1 MTPAQPPLIDT
12 PEGLSELVDRCMQE
26 KAVALDTEFHGEKRY
41 WPDLYL
47 VQVSSAGISP
57 VAVDPLA
64 VPDLSDLG
72 RLLEN
77 PDVVKIIHSARN
89 DIGVLLH
96 HIPGIS
102 IRNVF
107 DTQIAAAFLG
117 YGEQMSLANL
127 VKSVCRAKPPKQYSM
142 SDWSVRPLSPDQ
154 VLYALDDV
162 RYLPDIY
169 ERLSTQLE
177 RKGRMQWFLDESADL
192 TDPESYLSSPE
203 DQFRRTRS
211 ADKVKPQ
218 HHHLLWMLVNWREE
232 LARSMNRPRQFIA
245 QDSLLCRIAIL
256 APSTVED
263 LSLLRGLPGGFTEKY
278 GTEIV
283 RLSTECS
290 QDPPKNTPRIEPP
303 DQDWGRSARKDI
315 LRIFL
320 KKKSAEL
327 KISPTV
333 LLPKETMERLLD
345 DPPASVGD
353 LQGMAGVPGWRK
365 DALGEELVDLFNG
378 RLGLVLS
385 RNRGIRMVRIR

>member
-1 MTPAQPPLIDT
+1 MTPEQPPLIDNAKD
-12 PEGLSELVDRCMQE
+12 LNLLVKRCLDQE
-26 KAVALDTEFHGEKRY
+26 AVALDTEFHGEKRY

-47 VQVSSAGISP
+47 IQISAAGVSP

-64 VPDLSDLG
+64 VPDLSPLAP
-72 RLLEN
+72 LLES

-89 DIGVLLH
+89 DIGVILH
-96 HIPGIS
+96 HIPGVS

-127 VKSVCRAKPPKQYSM
+127 VKSVCKAKPPKQYSM
-142 SDWSVRPLSPDQ
+142 SDWSARPLSPDQ

-162 RYLPDIY
+162 RYLPDMY
-169 ERLSTQLE
+169 GKLRAQLE
-177 RKGRMQWFLDESADL
+177 RRGRMQWFLDESHSL
-192 TDPESYLSSPE
+192 SDPEAYGVSMENL
-203 DQFRRTRS
+203 FRKTRS

-218 HHHLLWMLVNWREE
+218 HHSLLFRLVNWRES

-245 QDSLLCRIAIL
+245 SDSLLCRIAIL
-256 APSTVED
+256 SPSSVDD
-263 LSLLRGLPGGFTEKY
+263 LAVLRGLPGGFMEKY
-278 GTEIV
+278 GSDLVLVSLED
-283 RLSTECS
+283 RKSP
-290 QDPPKNTPRIEPP
+290 DPNTPTVKPP
-303 DQDWGRSARKDI
+303 SQDWGRSARKDI

-333 LLPKETMERLLD
+333 LLPGDTFDVLLD
-345 DPPASVGD
+345 NPPKSIED
-353 LQGMAGVPGWRK
+353 LQARPGIPAWRK

-385 RNRGIRMVRIR
+385 KSRGIRLVRLR

>member
-1 MTPAQPPLIDT
+1 MTPPQPPLIDT
-12 PEGLSELVDRCMQE
+12 PESLAELMERCGRE
-26 KAVALDTEFHGEKRY
+26 EAVAIDTEFHGEKRY

-47 VQVSSAGISP
+47 VQISGAGVSPAAI
-57 VAVDPLA
+57 DPLA
-64 VPDLSDLG
+64 VPDLSPLG
-72 RLLEN
+72 ALLEN
-77 PDVVKIIHSARN
+77 RNVVKIIHSARN

-102 IRNVF
+102 INNVF

-127 VKSVCRAKPPKQYSM
+127 VKTVCKAKPPKQYSM
-142 SDWSVRPLSPDQ
+142 SDWSARPLSPDQ

-162 RYLPDIY
+162 RYLPEMY
-169 ERLSTQLE
+169 GKLKAQLE
-177 RKGRMQWFLDESADL
+177 RKGRMQWFLDESASL
-192 TDPESYLSSPE
+192 TDSETYSMSPQ

-218 HHHLLWMLVNWREE
+218 HHPLLWRLVNWREE

-256 APSTVED
+256 SPSSPED
-263 LSLLRGLPGGFTEKY
+263 LAVLRGLPGGFTEKY
-278 GTEIV
+278 GAEIV
-283 RLSTECS
+283 RISAECS
-290 QDPPKNTPRIEPP
+290 ANPPGDTPPVEPP

-333 LLPKETMERLLD
+333 LLPKEAFEELLD
-345 DPPASVGD
+345 NPPQSLED
-353 LQGMAGVPGWRK
+353 LQARTGIPGWRK

-378 RLGLVLS
+378 RLGLILS
-385 RNRGIRMVRIR
+385 RTRGIRLVRIR